1 MSSIGKNGPPRH
13 LIPDDSYPCVWMT
26 AGQVAYKLCDRDFR
40 CEECPLDAALR
51 GQALPLAQE
60 SGAALPETP
69 TREFPEDRLYG
80 PGHTW
85 AGVLDDGHIR
95 VGLDGFAAGL
105 LHHASGVILPAPGS
119 ALEQGRAAFWITD
132 GTFTVALQS
141 PVAGTVLRRNHRLRD
156 HPALA
161 AESPYSEG
169 WLVEVECDDVE
180 SAVARLDGAVEAR
193 ERAGLDHARL
203 RDAALKETR
212 EDWSAA
218 VGPTLQDGGEPSE
231 DLRMVLQPARYYGL
245 VSRILG

>member
-1 MSSIGKNGPPRH
+1 MHSRDRNGPPRN

-40 CEECPLDAALR
+40 CEDCPLDAALR
-51 GQALPLAQE
+51 GQALPRPAE
-60 SGAALPETP
+60 PIPALPEAP

-85 AGVLDDGHIR
+85 AGVLDDGHVR

-105 LHHASGVILPAPGS
+105 LQHASGVILPAPGS
-119 ALEQGRAAFWITD
+119 ALEQGRAAFWVTD
-132 GTFTVALQS
+132 GTFTVALRS
-141 PVAGTVLRRNHRLRD
+141 PVAGIVVRRNHRLRD

-169 WLVEVECDDVE
+169 WLVELECDDVG
-180 SAVARLDGAVEAR
+180 SAVSRLEGAVAAQ
-193 ERAGLDHARL
+193 ERAGADHARL
-203 RDAALKETR
+203 RDAALEEARK
-212 EDWSAA
+212 DSGAA
-218 VGPTLQDGGEPSE
+218 VGPTLQDGGEPSQ
-231 DLRMVLQPARYYGL
+231 DLRTVLQPARYYGL